1 MINEETLTLYYYD
14 DGLTANERLAVTT
27 ALGHDVELARRYAK
41 LQGQLEQWRQAD
53 THQAPR
59 HLVARWHASIEA
71 VAETAV
77 TERVAP
83 TPAISRPPLHFLS
96 FAWGA
101 VAMAALALG
110 VGIGVYF
117 SSETAVNVDKLV
129 ASRPIE
135 RDSSSFRRGL
145 QLHLQE
151 SQRQLVSLSGEDRI
165 DRISLLMQ
173 IIEQNRMFERAAKR
187 NNSAKLA
194 RVLRAFEPVLTE
206 LAAENLTPHEA
217 EMLRMQ
223 LAFELNVMQ
232 TKLARETSNRTLF
245 NSI

>member
-27 ALGHDVELARRYAK
+27 ALGHDVELSRRYAK
-41 LQGQLEQWRQAD
+41 LQGRLEEFRQAD

-71 VAETAV
+71 AAVA
-77 TERVAP
+77 ERVAS
-83 TPAISRPPLHFLS
+83 TPAINRPPLHFLS

-117 SSETAVNVDKLV
+117 SGETAVNVDKLV
-129 ASRPIE
+129 AGRPIE
-135 RDSSSFRRGL
+135 HDSSSFRRGL

-165 DRISLLMQ
+165 GRISLLMQ

-187 NNSAKLA
+187 NKSEKLA

-206 LAAENLTPHEA
+206 LSAENLTPNEA

-223 LAFELNVMQ
+223 LTFELNVMQ

>member
-1 MINEETLTLYYYD
+1 
-14 DGLTANERLAVTT
+14 
-27 ALGHDVELARRYAK
+27 
-41 LQGQLEQWRQAD
+41 
-53 THQAPR
+53 
-59 HLVARWHASIEA
+59 
-71 VAETAV
+71 
-77 TERVAP
+77 
-83 TPAISRPPLHFLS
+83 
-96 FAWGA
+96 
-101 VAMAALALG
+101 MAALALG

-129 ASRPIE
+129 VSRPIE
-135 RDSSSFRRGL
+135 HEPSSFRRGL

-151 SQRQLVSLSGEDRI
+151 SQRQLVSLPGEDGI

-173 IIEQNRMFERAAKR
+173 IIEQNRMFQRAAKR
-187 NNSAKLA
+187 NNSPKLA

-206 LAAENLTPHEA
+206 LAAENLTPNEA

-232 TKLARETSNRTLF
+232 TKLARETSNRKLF

>member
-59 HLVARWHASIEA
+59 HLVARWHASIKA
-71 VAETAV
+71 AAGA
-77 TERVAP
+77 ERVAP
-83 TPAISRPPLHFLS
+83 TPAIDRPPLHFLS

-117 SSETAVNVDKLV
+117 SSETAVTVDKLV
-129 ASRPIE
+129 AGRPIE
-135 RDSSSFRRGL
+135 HDSSAFRRGL

-151 SQRQLVSLSGEDRI
+151 SQRQLVSLSGEDHI

-206 LAAENLTPHEA
+206 LAAENLTSTEV

>member
-1 MINEETLTLYYYD
+1 MINEETLTLYYYE
-14 DGLTANERLAVTT
+14 DGLTASERLAVTT
-27 ALGHDVELARRYAK
+27 ALGRDGELARRYAK
-41 LQGQLEQWRQAD
+41 LQGQLEQWRQSD
-53 THQAPR
+53 SHKAPQY
-59 HLVARWHASIEA
+59 LVARWHDSIEA
-71 VAETAV
+71 AAGA
-77 TERVAP
+77 ERVAS
-83 TPAISRPPLHFLS
+83 TTAVDRPPLHFLS

-129 ASRPIE
+129 VSRPIE
-135 RDSSSFRRGL
+135 RESSSFRRGL

-151 SQRQLVSLSGEDRI
+151 SQRQLVSLPGEDGI

-173 IIEQNRMFERAAKR
+173 IIEQNRMFQRAAKR
-187 NNSAKLA
+187 NNSPKLA

-206 LAAENLTPHEA
+206 LAAENLTPNEA

-223 LAFELNVMQ
+223 LTFELNVMQ